1 MADDIPQK
9 AIRFRLL
16 VRIGSLL
23 VTGAGF
29 ITLLG
34 WILQLPFLTGLGSGR
49 IPMAPNTALLFVL
62 YGIAAFLRAQLPT
75 HRGAYRAGL
84 VLNIAGILVAL
95 PLLFLSSLGIH
106 PAIEHL
112 GFPVTGTVG
121 GAPIGHMSP
130 VTALCFL
137 LAGLAYIALPPSFTD
152 WPRRVRAAF
161 CIASLLTATSFVL
174 LLAYLF
180 GSPLFYTG
188 SFIPPAAT
196 TGFAF
201 FALGIALLCL
211 ALPQTR
217 FLRRKEDR
225 VTRTEH
231 ALLLVFLLLAAGI
244 VTVGYIY
251 HLNHERR
258 YRGEVERQLSTVSGL
273 KVSELVQYRKE
284 RLGDASIFFRN
295 SSFSSMVR
303 RFLEQPEDTGVRRQ
317 LLAWIGN
324 YGAQFES
331 DRVFLTDTR
340 GVTRLSVPGTR
351 EPADP
356 AISRRISEIVRSGQM
371 AFQDFYRNE
380 HNGNIYLAVLVPVLD
395 EREDRRPLGVLV
407 LRIDPERHLYPLI
420 SHWPTPS
427 RTAETLLVRRDG
439 NDVLFLNELHFRK
452 DAALA
457 LRFPL
462 DPGSEL
468 PAVKAVLGKH
478 GIVEGRDYR
487 GEPVLADVREV
498 PGTPWFVVARMDLS
512 EVYGPVR
519 ERLWWMVS
527 LVCVLLLAAGA
538 GVGLVWRQQRARF
551 YRERYEGER
560 ERAWLQDVI
569 SRSLD
574 EIYVID
580 PATLRFKF
588 VNTGGLRNIG
598 YAMEELAAMTPVDIE
613 PEHAEETFRAMVQ
626 PLVSGEREKL
636 VFESVHRRR
645 DGSDYPVEIH
655 LQLVS
660 AAGGNVF
667 LAIVNDITARK
678 RAEERIRKGYNL
690 ETALRRIDGKI
701 LKGADFREALKI
713 ACDAIVEMGYPMCW
727 VGLAEPD
734 FSVRPVEWRGFDT
747 DYLDRMIF
755 RWDESPEG
763 MGPTGIAIRT
773 GRSYV
778 CPYIQTNGMY
788 APWRS
793 EAVKRGFRSSA
804 SIPMNSGKGDA
815 LGILHVY
822 GMSEKGIPP
831 EDVHILEM
839 FAQQCALALV
849 SARRIEEFRA
859 FHRRLASHIERMP
872 LGYIAHDR
880 EFRIVEF
887 NPAAER
893 IFGWS
898 SAEATGKHPFELI
911 VPREMQAR
919 VSAAWSKL
927 YEGEDFPVD
936 TVGPA
941 VRKDGATIIC
951 EWFNTPLRDAT
962 GAITGLTTMVHDIT
976 EKTRLEKQ
984 LQTAQKMESV
994 GTLAGGIAHDF
1005 NNALTGIIGFGEL
1018 LRYKMA
1024 GDEQAAHDLDE
1035 ILRCAERASTLTRQ
1049 LLAYAR
1055 RQVIE
1060 PVHLNLSTLV
1070 AELVKFIGKVVG
1082 EHIEVKTSLEK
1093 DVPTIHADRGQV
1105 EQVVMNLCLN
1115 ARDAMP
1121 EGGRLVVETQDVY
1134 LEEEYVRQNP
1144 YMKPGRYALLTVS
1157 DTGVGMDEKT
1167 RERVFDPFFTTK
1179 GPDKGTGLGLA
1190 MVYGIVKQHGGFIHL
1205 YSEPGKGTAF
1215 KAYFPVIEDPPDAV
1229 PEKRREETVR
1239 GGTETIL
1246 LAEDEEAI
1254 RSFIERALKDLGY
1267 DVLVAGNGEEAIGIF
1282 RRNPEIALAV
1292 LDMIMPRKGGKEAF
1306 EEMHRQNPRLKVIF
1320 MSGYT
1325 SNGIHDSFVLTAGM
1339 PFLQKPF
1346 GPTILARKIRE
1357 VLDTRGSVE
1366 GTENESG

>member
-1 MADDIPQK
+1 MADDIPREEV
-9 AIRFRLL
+9 RFRLL
-16 VRIGSLL
+16 VLACSLL
-23 VTGAGF
+23 SVAAGF
-29 ITLLG
+29 IGLLG
-34 WILQLPFLTGLGSGR
+34 WSLGLPSLTSLWSGR
-49 IPMAPNTALLFVL
+49 IPMAPSTAMLFVL
-62 YGIAAFLRAQLPT
+62 YGIVAFLRARFPMD
-75 HRGAYRAGL
+75 RGAYRASL
-84 VLNIAGILVAL
+84 VLNIAGTLVAV
-95 PLLFLSSLGIH
+95 PLLFLSSLGIY

-112 GFPVTGTVG
+112 GFQVTGTVG

-130 VTALCFL
+130 VTAICFL
-137 LAGLAYIALPPSFTD
+137 LASFSFFALHPSLTD
-152 WPRRVRAAF
+152 WSRRAKAALF
-161 CIASLLTATSFVL
+161 LGSLLAATSFVL
-174 LLAYLF
+174 FLAYLF
-180 GSPLFYTG
+180 GTPLFYTG
-188 SFIPPAAT
+188 SFIPPAAST
-196 TGFAF
+196 SIAF
-201 FALGIALLCL
+201 VALGFALLCL
-211 ALPQTR
+211 ALPHTR
-217 FLRRKEDR
+217 FLRRQEER

-231 ALLLVFLLLAAGI
+231 VLVLVFLLLAGGI
-244 VTVGYIY
+244 VTLGYLY
-251 HLNHERR
+251 HLNYERR
-258 YRGEVERQLSTVSGL
+258 YRHEVESRLSAIAEL

-284 RLGDASIFFRN
+284 RLEDAAVFFKN
-295 SSFSSMVR
+295 VSFSDMVR
-303 RFLEQPEDTGVRRQ
+303 RFLERPGDTDARRQ
-317 LLAWIGN
+317 IQAWIGN
-324 YGAQFES
+324 YGAQYEG
-331 DRVFLTDTR
+331 DRVFLLDTR
-340 GVTRLSVPGTR
+340 GVARISVPETP
-351 EPADP
+351 EPVD
-356 AISRRISEIVRSGQM
+356 STVLHRVSEIARSGRV
-371 AFQDFYRNE
+371 AFHDFHRNG
-380 HNGNIYLAVLVPVLD
+380 HNGKIYLAVLIPILD
-395 EREDRRPLGVLV
+395 EREGRRPLGVLV
-407 LRIDPERHLYPLI
+407 LRIDPEKYLYPLI

-439 NDVLFLNELHFRK
+439 DQALFLNELRFRK
-452 DAALA
+452 DAALT

-462 DPGSEL
+462 DPKSDS
-468 PAVKAVLGKH
+468 PAVKAVLGKK

-487 GEPVLADVREV
+487 GKPVLADLREV
-498 PGTPWFVVARMDLS
+498 PDSPWFVVARVDLS
-512 EVYGPVR
+512 EVYEPAR
-519 ERLWWMVS
+519 ERLWWMVT
-527 LVCVLLLAAGA
+527 LVCVLLLAAGT
-538 GVGLVWRQQRARF
+538 GVGLAWRQQRARF
-551 YRERYEGER
+551 YLERFEAER

-574 EIYVID
+574 EIYVFD
-580 PATLRFKF
+580 PDTLRFKF

-598 YAMEELAAMTPVDIE
+598 YSMEELASMTPIDIKPEYTEE
-613 PEHAEETFRAMVQ
+613 PFRAMVQ
-626 PLVSGEREKL
+626 PLVSGEREVL
-636 VFESVHRRR
+636 VIETVHRRK
-645 DGSDYPVEIH
+645 DGSDYPVEVH

-660 AAGGNVF
+660 AAAGIVF
-667 LAIVNDITARK
+667 LAIVNDITERK
-678 RAEERIRKGYNL
+678 RAEERIRKGFKL
-690 ETALRRIDGKI
+690 ETALRRIDAKI
-701 LKGADFREALKI
+701 LKGADFREALGI
-713 ACDAIVEMGYPMCW
+713 ACDAIVDMGYHMCW

-734 FSVRPVEWRGFDT
+734 FSVRPIEWRGFDT

-773 GRSYV
+773 GRPYV
-778 CPYIQTNGMY
+778 CPDILTNGIY

-804 SIPMNSGKGDA
+804 SIPLNSGKGQA

-822 GMSEKGIPP
+822 GKSEKGIPP

-859 FHRRLASHIERMP
+859 FHRRLTSHIERMP

-898 SAEATGKHPFELI
+898 SAEATGKHPFELFL
-911 VPREMQAR
+911 PREIQAH
-919 VSAAWSKL
+919 VSGIWSKL
-927 YEGEDFPVD
+927 REGDNSSVD
-936 TVGPA
+936 SVGPA
-941 VRKDGATIIC
+941 IRKDGTTIIC
-951 EWFNTPLRDAT
+951 EWFNTSLRDAT
-962 GAITGLTTMVHDIT
+962 GAITGLTTLVHDIT
-976 EKTRLEKQ
+976 EKVHLEKQ
-984 LQTAQKMESV
+984 LQMAQKMESV

-1005 NNALTGIIGFGEL
+1005 NNALTGIVGFGEL
-1018 LRYKMA
+1018 LRIRMA
-1024 GDEQAAHDLDE
+1024 GDEQAVHDLDE

-1060 PVHLNLSTLV
+1060 PVNLNLSALV
-1070 AELVKFIGKVVG
+1070 ADLMKFIGKVVG

-1093 DVPTIHADRGQV
+1093 NVPTIHADGGQI

-1121 EGGRLVVETQDVY
+1121 EGGRLVVETEDVY

-1144 YMKPGRYALLTVS
+1144 YMKTGRYALLTVS

-1215 KAYFPVIEDPPDAV
+1215 KVYFPAIEAPPDAV
-1229 PEKRREETVR
+1229 PAIRREEIVR
-1239 GGTETIL
+1239 GGNETIL

-1254 RSFIERALKDLGY
+1254 RALAERILTGFGY
-1267 DVLVAGNGEEAIGIF
+1267 TVLVARNGEEAIEMF
-1282 RRNPEIALAV
+1282 RQNKEIVLAV
-1292 LDMIMPRKGGKEAF
+1292 LDVVMPRKGGREAF
-1306 EEMHRQNPRLKVIF
+1306 EEMHKQNPRLKVIF

-1325 SNGIHDSFVLTAGM
+1325 SNGIHDSFVLIAGM

-1357 VLDTRGSVE
+1357 VLDSQ
-1366 GTENESG
+1366 